1 MGTANTYSI
10 SSPWRTP
17 VQDGH
22 GLVRD
27 RCSKLYIKTGGEPL
41 LARLN
46 SWAYCTTG
54 HLKAKS
60 PPTTDDGNV
69 MYVVIGNNCFYRM
82 ACYPGIYTASTEQ
95 RYNSKYHRVN
105 TTTLYNSKNIPR
117 RQQSQATT
125 QNTSRSVNPA
135 SDSGRDRTRTPRISS
150 DIQYSFLPC
159 TCETVFVAL

>member
-1 MGTANTYSI
+1 MDILSCRSSDDRRWSFMGTANTYSI

-82 ACYPGIYTASTEQ
+82 ACYPWIYTASTEQ

-117 RQQSQATT
+117 RQQSQATLKYKSVC
-125 QNTSRSVNPA
+125 QPSFRLGERSNSHTSN
-135 SDSGRDRTRTPRISS
+135 
-150 DIQYSFLPC
+150 L
-159 TCETVFVAL
+159 